1 MKMGIRSAERFRFSA
16 ERSLAF
22 LRAETPSVAPAGSAT
37 GRHLIKLKQSIES
50 FINASTD
57 TTTGS
62 ESKASSASSSEV
74 RGGRKQKRLRL
85 VLPGAVQQL
94 ASSALFRSR
103 SNNTDEG
110 SGDEESSTGPA
121 GAASAAAGEAE
132 QAAAVSRCMRQLRV
146 PSTYRYALRQNIAL
160 VVGRETLGRVAE
172 TWDRLERALM
182 AGQRQ

>member
-1 MKMGIRSAERFRFSA
+1 MR
-16 ERSLAF
+16 
-22 LRAETPSVAPAGSAT
+22 GS
-37 GRHLIKLKQSIES
+37 
-50 FINASTD
+50 
-57 TTTGS
+57 
-62 ESKASSASSSEV
+62 
-74 RGGRKQKRLRL
+74 RKQKRLRL

-103 SNNTDEG
+103 SNNTDDTDEG
-110 SGDEESSTGPA
+110 SGDEESSTG
-121 GAASAAAGEAE
+121 AASSAAGEAE

>member
-110 SGDEESSTGPA
+110 SGDEEPSTGTA
-121 GAASAAAGEAE
+121 GASFSAGEAE
-132 QAAAVSRCMRQLRV
+132 QAAAVSRCIRQLRV

>member
-1 MKMGIRSAERFRFSA
+1 M
-16 ERSLAF
+16 
-22 LRAETPSVAPAGSAT
+22 
-37 GRHLIKLKQSIES
+37 
-50 FINASTD
+50 
-57 TTTGS
+57 
-62 ESKASSASSSEV
+62 
-74 RGGRKQKRLRL
+74 
-85 VLPGAVQQL
+85 QQL

-103 SNNTDEG
+103 SNNNGNNDEG
-110 SGDEESSTGPA
+110 SGDEESSTG
-121 GAASAAAGEAE
+121 AAAAAGEAE

>member
-1 MKMGIRSAERFRFSA
+1 M
-16 ERSLAF
+16 
-22 LRAETPSVAPAGSAT
+22 
-37 GRHLIKLKQSIES
+37 
-50 FINASTD
+50 
-57 TTTGS
+57 
-62 ESKASSASSSEV
+62 
-74 RGGRKQKRLRL
+74 
-85 VLPGAVQQL
+85 QQL

-172 TWDRLERALM
+172 TWDRMERALM